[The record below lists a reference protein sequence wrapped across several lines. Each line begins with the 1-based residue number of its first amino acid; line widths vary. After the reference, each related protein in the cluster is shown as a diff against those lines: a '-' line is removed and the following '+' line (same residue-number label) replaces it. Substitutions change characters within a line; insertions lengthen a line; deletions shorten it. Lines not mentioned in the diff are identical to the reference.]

1 MQWRRQSSTAP
12 RSSRRRS
19 CPGATFSIHYD
30 YVLNRSVTIGL
41 ANIFDLALYAQ
52 PLFTYSPRLTVE
64 IWLGPPAPVV
74 GALMRRAVANLAALA
89 AMLLSSCGEGLLGEI
104 SRKLG
109 DPSLQ
114 APVVSSFVTENRI
127 VVSWSV
133 DANADQYV
141 LQRAA
146 DNASPIY
153 SVIYFGGATRYD
165 DVNCT
170 DQGRY
175 LYRLVETR
183 GNMAFGPADAAMGVA
198 SSVCRDLLEPN
209 DTESQATPLTSTLGA
224 NLFYYSS
231 VAQQN
236 AAPLVQQD
244 ADWYSVNVPPHRQ
257 ANIVVTQDGLAGGSS
272 NTWMYF
278 YLKGS
283 NPVQIVNNQAI
294 AVTNYS
300 DTTTGTFLFK
310 IYPIPSSFAVNGGGS
325 LITYTVSLNSI
336 TSF

>member
-1 MQWRRQSSTAP
+1 
-12 RSSRRRS
+12 
-19 CPGATFSIHYD
+19 
-30 YVLNRSVTIGL
+30 
-41 ANIFDLALYAQ
+41 
-52 PLFTYSPRLTVE
+52 
-64 IWLGPPAPVV
+64 
-74 GALMRRAVANLAALA
+74 MRRAGVVFAALA
-89 AMLLSSCGEGLLGEI
+89 AVLLSSCGDGLLGEM
-104 SRKLG
+104 SRRLG
-109 DPSLQ
+109 DPALQ
-114 APVVSSFVTENRI
+114 APLVSSFVTENRI
-127 VVSWSV
+127 EVSWSA
-133 DANADQYV
+133 DANADRYV

-146 DNASPIY
+146 DNANPIY
-153 SVIYFGGATRYD
+153 SVVYSGEGTSYD
-165 DVNCT
+165 DLNCT

-175 LYRLVETR
+175 LYRLVATR
-183 GNMAFGPADAAMGVA
+183 GEMAFGPADAAMGVA

-209 DTESQATPLTSTLGA
+209 DTESRATPLASTLAA

-236 AAPLVQQD
+236 GAPLIQQD
-244 ADWYSVNVPPHRQ
+244 ADWYSVSVPPHRQ
-257 ANIVVTQDGLAGGSS
+257 ANIVVTQDGLSGGST

-294 AVTNYS
+294 AVANYS
-300 DTTTGTFLFK
+300 DTMTGTFLFK